1 MLRSWK
7 APLLVVALG
16 WSLPRQAL
24 GQTQAEN
31 IAAARALG
39 IQGVQLADD
48 GKCAEAIPP
57 LERAEALYHAPSIL
71 GRLGECQVAVG
82 QLVLGT
88 ENLNRT
94 VREQLPPN
102 APQAFRDAQARAQ
115 KVLDAALPRI
125 ARLVI
130 KISPE
135 VPGVQ
140 VTIGKVE
147 VPTALLGAERPTDPG
162 THQITATAPGYLQ
175 AQSYVTLTEGG
186 RQELTL
192 SLVKDPNAVAAPE
205 VTPAPAPLAPSE
217 PVSRPPAP
225 PDSASKSKTGA
236 YVLLGVGAAGLAVGG
251 VTGLMALS
259 KKNDLDCPDKECPPG
274 PQQDNLDTA
283 KSLAL
288 VSTIGFG
295 VGLAGAVV
303 GTILLVSGGKS
314 ESPQTARLP
323 RTRPYLRGSTIGL
336 EGSF

>member
-1 MLRSWK
+1 MLRSWPV
-7 APLLVVALG
+7 PLLAVALG
-16 WSLPRQAL
+16 MSQPRQAFA
-24 GQTQAEN
+24 QTPAEN
-31 IAAARALG
+31 VAAARALG
-39 IQGVQLADD
+39 MQGVQLADD

-57 LERAEALYHAPSIL
+57 LERAESLYHAPSIL

-94 VREQLPPN
+94 VREPLAAN
-102 APQAFRDAQARAQ
+102 APQAFRDAQVRAQ

-130 KISPE
+130 RVSPE
-135 VPGVQ
+135 VPN
-140 VTIGKVE
+140 VTVNIGKAE
-147 VPTALLGAERPTDPG
+147 VPAALLGAERPTDPG
-162 THQITATAPGYLQ
+162 THQITASAPGYLQ

-192 SLVKDPNAVAAPE
+192 SLVKDPNAAAAAAPPP
-205 VTPAPAPLAPSE
+205 TPAAPVRPATPISHPPSVPE
-217 PVSRPPAP
+217 
-225 PDSASKSKTGA
+225 SKPKTAA
-236 YVLLGVGAAGLAVGG
+236 YVLLGVGAAGLVTGG
-251 VTGLMALS
+251 VTGVMALG

-274 PQQDNLDTA
+274 TQQDNLDSA
-283 KSLAL
+283 KTLAL

-295 VGLAGAVV
+295 VGIAGAVV

-314 ESPQTARLP
+314 ESPQTATLP
-323 RTRPYLRGSTIGL
+323 RTRPYVRGNTIGL

>member
-1 MLRSWK
+1 MRRYWSV
-7 APLLVVALG
+7 PVLVLSLG
-16 WSLPRQAL
+16 LSLPRQAFA
-24 GQTQAEN
+24 QAAAEN

-94 VREQLPPN
+94 VREPLSPN

-130 KISPE
+130 RVTPE
-135 VPGVQ
+135 VPDVK
-140 VTIGKVE
+140 VLVGKAE
-147 VPTALLGAERPTDPG
+147 VPSALLGAERPTDPG
-162 THQITATAPGYLQ
+162 THQVTATAPGYLQ

-192 SLVKDPNAVAAPE
+192 SLVQDPNPVAPNAAPAA
-205 VTPAPAPLAPSE
+205 APAPTQTQGPISQ
-217 PVSRPPAP
+217 PPPAP
-225 PDSASKSKTGA
+225 ESKPKTAA
-236 YVLLGVGAAGLAVGG
+236 YVLLGVGAAGLATGA
-251 VTGLMALS
+251 VTGFMALS

-274 PQQDNLDTA
+274 KEQDNLDSA

-314 ESPQTARLP
+314 ESPQAATLP
-323 RTRPYLRGSTIGL
+323 FTRPYVRGNTIGL

>member
-1 MLRSWK
+1 MLRSWSV
-7 APLLVVALG
+7 PLLVLALG
-16 WSLPRQAL
+16 SSLSRPTL

-48 GKCAEAIPP
+48 GKCAEAIPS

-130 KISPE
+130 HVTPD
-135 VPGVQ
+135 VPDVK
-140 VTIGKVE
+140 VTIGKAD
-147 VPTALLGAERPTDPG
+147 VPLALLGAERPTDPG
-162 THQITATAPGYLQ
+162 THQVTATAPGYLQ

-192 SLVKDPNAVAAPE
+192 SLVKDPNAAAAE
-205 VTPAPAPLAPSE
+205 PAPAAAPIATE
-217 PVSRPPAP
+217 PPPSQPPAP
-225 PDSASKSKTGA
+225 PDSAGKPKTAA

-251 VTGLMALS
+251 VTGFMALS

-274 PQQDNLDTA
+274 PQQDNLDSA
-283 KSLAL
+283 KNLAL

-314 ESPQTARLP
+314 ESPQTATLP
-323 RTRPYLRGSTIGL
+323 RARPYLRGNTIGL

>member
-1 MLRSWK
+1 MHRSWSI
-7 APLLVVALG
+7 PVLALSLG
-16 WSLPRQAL
+16 LSLPRPAFA
-24 GQTQAEN
+24 QTQAEN

-94 VREQLPPN
+94 VREPLAPN

-125 ARLVI
+125 AKLLIRV
-130 KISPE
+130 SPE
-135 VPGVQ
+135 VPDV
-140 VTIGKVE
+140 KVRVGDAE
-147 VPTALLGAERPTDPG
+147 VPAALLGAERPTDPG
-162 THQITATAPGYLQ
+162 THQVSASAPGYLE

-192 SLVKDPNAVAAPE
+192 SLVKDPNAVATPAAPA
-205 VTPAPAPLAPSE
+205 TAPAPAEPAAPISQPP
-217 PVSRPPAP
+217 PVPE
-225 PDSASKSKTGA
+225 SKPKTAA
-236 YVLLGVGAAGLAVGG
+236 YLLLGVGAAGLVTGS

-259 KKNDLDCPDKECPPG
+259 KKNDLDCPDHECPPG
-274 PQQDNLDTA
+274 TQQDNLDSA

-295 VGLAGAVV
+295 VGVAGAVI
-303 GTILLVSGGKS
+303 GTILLVSGGS
-314 ESPQTARLP
+314 NERPQTAALP
-323 RTRPYLRGSTIGL
+323 RTRPYVRGNTIGL

>member
-1 MLRSWK
+1 MLRSWPV
-7 APLLVVALG
+7 PLLALALG
-16 WSLPRQAL
+16 LSQPRQAFA
-24 GQTQAEN
+24 QTPAEN
-31 IAAARALG
+31 VAAARALG
-39 IQGVQLADD
+39 MQGVQLADD

-57 LERAEALYHAPSIL
+57 LERAESLYHAPSIL

-94 VREQLPPN
+94 VREPLAAN
-102 APQAFRDAQARAQ
+102 APQAFRDAQVRAQ

-130 KISPE
+130 RVSPE
-135 VPGVQ
+135 VPN
-140 VTIGKVE
+140 VTVNIGKAE
-147 VPTALLGAERPTDPG
+147 VPAALLGAERPTDPG
-162 THQITATAPGYLQ
+162 THQITASAPGYLQ

-192 SLVKDPNAVAAPE
+192 SLVKDPNAAAAAAPPP
-205 VTPAPAPLAPSE
+205 TPTAPVRPATPISHPPSVPE
-217 PVSRPPAP
+217 
-225 PDSASKSKTGA
+225 SKPKTAA
-236 YVLLGVGAAGLAVGG
+236 YVLLGVGAAGLVTGG
-251 VTGLMALS
+251 VTGVMALG

-274 PQQDNLDTA
+274 TQQDNLDSA
-283 KSLAL
+283 KTLAL

-295 VGLAGAVV
+295 VGIAGAVV

-314 ESPQTARLP
+314 ESPQTATLP
-323 RTRPYLRGSTIGL
+323 RTRPYVRGNTIGL